1 MIIDL
6 NLDAKTVVII
16 GAGKEALK
24 RINTIIDQNSKIIVI
39 GENIHVEIS
48 ELSKNKGIL
57 VLEKRV
63 ENPNFLTDLKP
74 DIIITTTDNKK
85 INEKILE
92 YAKNK
97 RILAYSS
104 DNPEKSD
111 FANPAII
118 NFKEVVQLAI
128 FTGGRSPAMSR
139 QIKGKIETMLDSTIS
154 NVDIE
159 QIKIQKIAR
168 ELAKNEIP
176 TQNERKKCLNAIVN
190 NKEIDQLI
198 KDGQMK
204 KAEKL
209 AIKILK
215 EWK

>member
-6 NLDAKTVVII
+6 NLDSKTVVII

-48 ELSKNKGIL
+48 KLSKNKGIL

-74 DIIITTTDNKK
+74 DLIITTTDNKK

-97 RILAYSS
+97 GILAYSS

>member
-1 MIIDL
+1 MIINL
-6 NLDAKTVVII
+6 NLNAKTVVII

-24 RINTIIDQNSKIIVI
+24 RISTIIDQNSKIIVI
-39 GENIHVEIS
+39 GENINSEIS
-48 ELSKNKGIL
+48 ELSKNKRIQ
-57 VLEKRV
+57 VLEERI

-74 DIIITTTDNKK
+74 DVIITTTDNKE
-85 INEKILE
+85 INEKILD

-97 RILAYSS
+97 RILSYSS

-111 FANPAII
+111 FSNPAII
-118 NFKEVVQLAI
+118 NFKGVVQLAI

-139 QIKGKIETMLDSTIS
+139 QIKGKIETMLDSTITD
-154 NVDIE
+154 VDIA

-168 ELAKNEIP
+168 ELAKKEIA
-176 TQNERKKCLNAIVN
+176 TQNEREKCLNAIIS

-198 KDGQMK
+198 KDGQMN

>member
-48 ELSKNKGIL
+48 ELSKNKRIQ

-63 ENPNFLTDLKP
+63 ENPNFLTELKP

>member
-24 RINTIIDQNSKIIVI
+24 RIKTIIDQNSKIMVI
-39 GENIHVEIS
+39 GEDIHSEIL
-48 ELSKNKGIL
+48 ELSKIKRIQ

-63 ENPNFLTDLKP
+63 ENPNFLIELNP
-74 DIIITTTDNKK
+74 DIIITTTDNEK
-85 INEKILE
+85 INEEILE
-92 YAKNK
+92 YAKSK

-104 DNPEKSD
+104 DNPDKSD
-111 FANPAII
+111 FSNPAII
-118 NFKEVVQLAI
+118 NFKEVVQLAV

-139 QIKGKIETMLDSTIS
+139 QIKKKIETMLDSIIS
-154 NVDIE
+154 DADIE
-159 QIKIQKIAR
+159 KIKIQKIAR
-168 ELAKNEIP
+168 ELAKKEIP
-176 TQNERKKCLNAIVN
+176 TQNERKKCLNAIISN
-190 NKEIDQLI
+190 EGIDQLI
-198 KDGQMK
+198 KDGQMS

>member
-48 ELSKNKGIL
+48 KLSKNKGIL